1 MLPIHFGARDR
12 QLFGV
17 YEEGHAPRR
26 RMAVVILSP
35 IGWEGLRAHRTLRL
49 LATRLAE
56 AGYDV
61 LRFDYSGTGD
71 SWGDLGDGITLA
83 RWIDDVGEAIE
94 EVMGMSGAARVSL
107 IGLRAGAAIGAEV
120 AARRP
125 RGIEQVILWDPPIV
139 TTEQASGIAAE
150 PTPYTDVPDSRL
162 RAELDALTV
171 RTAMSSRVRMH
182 LALSEHGHRIPEPL
196 RAAVAGV
203 LSVEGSP
210 TCWLEERDY
219 GAGAV
224 PTELLGRLVQA
235 LGE

>member
-1 MLPIHFGARDR
+1 MLPIHFGARDK
-12 QLFGV
+12 QLFGL

-35 IGWEGLRAHRTLRL
+35 IGWENLRAHRTLRIL
-49 LATRLAE
+49 SNRLAE
-56 AGYDV
+56 SGYDV

-71 SWGDLGDGITLA
+71 SWGDIGQGLTLA
-83 RWIDDVGEAIE
+83 QWIRDVDEAIE
-94 EVMGMSGAARVSL
+94 EVSGLSGATRVSL
-107 IGLRAGAAIGAEV
+107 IGLRAGAAIAAEV

-125 RGIEQVILWDPPIV
+125 RGIEHVILWDPPIV
-139 TTEQASGIAAE
+139 TTESE
-150 PTPYTDVPDSRL
+150 RRRVDRTPYTDVPDLRL

-171 RTAMSSRVRMH
+171 HTALSGKVRMH

-196 RAAVAGV
+196 RTVV
-203 LSVEGSP
+203 EDVITHEGSP
-210 TCWLEERDY
+210 TCWVEEHDF

-224 PTELLGRLVQA
+224 PTELLGRLVRT